1 MRLVAKI
8 CFTLLLIAGLVFG
21 LMKLHPYLRP
31 NNTAFAPDTPSQ
43 TVSPRLKGIFQGL
56 GSGFSK

>member
-8 CFTLLLIAGLVFG
+8 CFTLLLIAGLV
-21 LMKLHPYLRP
+21 RP
-31 NNTAFAPDTPSQ
+31 NTTSFAPDTPSQ
-43 TVSPRLKGIFQGL
+43 TVSPRLKGIFKGL